1 MNIVQEDIL
10 KRVISHYKETGIN
23 SFDSSTFNTVENL
36 SLKELERM
44 GFVSI
49 SDDIL
54 ETVSLTDETLSKISI
69 K

>member
-54 ETVSLTDETLSKISI
+54 ETVSLTDETLNKFYM

>member
-54 ETVSLTDETLSKISI
+54 ETVSLTDETLNKISM

>member
-54 ETVSLTDETLSKISI
+54 ETVSLTDETLSKISM

>member
-54 ETVSLTDETLSKISI
+54 ETISLTDETLSKISI